1 MYCPSCG
8 SAATPGLSYCK
19 QCGAGLKAKE
29 RNLTRTPELPPGIL
43 VPAMVA
49 TFIFGLG
56 AIAGLIAV
64 MKACNLNEGFIN
76 GVAVLAFLMMVIIEA
91 IFIRLLWRAAGG
103 PKEAGDAGKWQRPT
117 LSELDTAPPLSVTEH
132 TTRTL
137 EPEKRR

>member
-1 MYCPSCG
+1 RSD
-8 SAATPGLSYCK
+8 
-19 QCGAGLKAKE
+19 
-29 RNLTRTPELPPGIL
+29 LPPGIL

-76 GVAVLAFLMMVIIEA
+76 GVAVLTFLMMVIIEA
-91 IFIRLLWRAAGG
+91 IFIGLLWRAAGG

-117 LSELDTAPPLSVTEH
+117 LREFDAAPPILPAPPLSVTEH

-137 EPEKRR
+137 EPEKRG

>member
-8 SAATPGLSYCK
+8 SVATPGLSYCK
-19 QCGAGLKAKE
+19 QCGTELSAKD
-29 RNLTRTPELPPGIL
+29 RHATRRSDLPPGIL

-76 GVAVLAFLMMVIIEA
+76 GVAVLTFLMLLIIEA
-91 IFIRLLWRAAGG
+91 IFIGLLLLAAGW

-117 LSELDTAPPLSVTEH
+117 LSDFDA
-132 TTRTL
+132 
-137 EPEKRR
+137 